1 MKQIRR
7 SAYLCTLSDNQKQ
20 GLVLLLLICFILKY
34 FFLFPKRVRK
44 ILQSLSVREEFIMKA
59 VITVVGQDKT
69 GIIAKVSNVL
79 YENDINILDISQTIM
94 EDMFTMIMM
103 VDMKSAKTREV
114 TEKLGKVSEEMGVS
128 IHLQNEEVFKSMH
141 RI

>member
-1 MKQIRR
+1 
-7 SAYLCTLSDNQKQ
+7 
-20 GLVLLLLICFILKY
+20 
-34 FFLFPKRVRK
+34 
-44 ILQSLSVREEFIMKA
+44 MKA
-59 VITVVGQDKT
+59 VITVVGQDKK

-103 VDMKSAKTREV
+103 VDMRSAKTREV
-114 TEKLGKVSEEMGVS
+114 TEKLQVVAADMGVS

>member
-1 MKQIRR
+1 
-7 SAYLCTLSDNQKQ
+7 
-20 GLVLLLLICFILKY
+20 
-34 FFLFPKRVRK
+34 
-44 ILQSLSVREEFIMKA
+44 MKA
-59 VITVVGQDKT
+59 VITVVGQDKK
-69 GIIAKVSNVL
+69 GIIAKVSTVL

-114 TEKLGKVSEEMGVS
+114 SEKLQGVATEMGVS